1 MSYNATVLKVM
12 IASPSDVENE
22 RRIAREVIQEWNFV
36 NSEDRSIVLMPVGWE
51 THSSPSMGARPQEI
65 VNKQV
70 LSDCDLLIAIFWT
83 RIGTPTGESA
93 SGTVEEINEHI
104 GAGKPAMIYFSSAPV
119 VPESVDS
126 QQYSALREFRDD
138 LKGRGLVESYSTLS
152 EFHNKLS
159 RQLAQTIIR
168 DFTDSLEETAA
179 PSAPVEPAKRLIS
192 DDAAELLISAVQ
204 DGNGTIMSLLSF
216 GGLTIQAGNKQF
228 VERGNPR
235 SEAQWRKALEE
246 LVQHD
251 CMRDR
256 SKKGEIF
263 EVTADGYDVADGLL
277 LKP

>member
-1 MSYNATVLKVM
+1 
-12 IASPSDVENE
+12 
-22 RRIAREVIQEWNFV
+22 
-36 NSEDRSIVLMPVGWE
+36 
-51 THSSPSMGARPQEI
+51 
-65 VNKQV
+65 
-70 LSDCDLLIAIFWT
+70 LIAIFWT